1 MDATE
6 REWKS
11 PMRKLVAFFQKSRD
25 GWKAKQQASQ
35 VSLKKEQNQVRAVEK
50 SRASWRARAEAEEQR
65 AEAAERLVA
74 SQAAE
79 IAALK
84 KKG

>member
-1 MDATE
+1 MDTTE
-6 REWKS
+6 REWRS
-11 PMRKLVAFFQKSRD
+11 PVRKLVSFFQKSRN

-35 VSLKKEQNQVRAVEK
+35 ARSKKERNQVRAVEK
-50 SRASWRARAEAEEQR
+50 SRAGWRAR

-74 SQAAE
+74 SQAVE

-84 KKG
+84 KRGE